1 MWGRTG
7 DANGDAQPGAH
18 DLSRLAYL
26 DCLWGPARVGRP
38 YAHEQVDMI
47 GLDSQFQNVSPFIG
61 ALLTNKLRTIFS
73 NRAGQDW
80 LAALG
85 YPDKVINDEVDAVFV
100 AFVFQ
105 RALFRGVIVH
115 VVGIK
120 LHNTSATP
128 GAPFGGL
135 MPREKPAYP
144 LALKR
149 GGLQRAF
156 NLSLLKLGAFF
167 LIEDGAEVHDAVG
180 IESFLEFLEHVVC

>member
-18 DLSRLAYL
+18 DLSRLAYR

-61 ALLTNKLRTIFS
+61 ALLTNKRRTIFS

-85 YPDKVINDEVDAVFV
+85 YLRTDSACLTHGKGKKPPLH
-100 AFVFQ
+100 
-105 RALFRGVIVH
+105 ALH
-115 VVGIK
+115 
-120 LHNTSATP
+120 
-128 GAPFGGL
+128 GG
-135 MPREKPAYP
+135 M
-144 LALKR
+144 
-149 GGLQRAF
+149 
-156 NLSLLKLGAFF
+156 
-167 LIEDGAEVHDAVG
+167 
-180 IESFLEFLEHVVC
+180 